1 MTKLK
6 HLAKKITKS
15 LVTFYDGLSAATLT
29 LTGTWPTNGAR
40 LQVVASAATGHT
52 DCTGRVT
59 INGVENIDFIAA
71 GTKNGTNSITSRP
84 TITTSGLDCNL
95 LISCLDSGSQPI
107 YTSTETDLP
116 CRIWLKRKSVQ
127 QANGVWTTI
136 QETLL
141 WVRDL
146 TIIPSDKIKFDLTDK
161 KDPTDGITYTVSA
174 TDPIEGPGGVEHLR
188 ILRF

>member
-6 HLAKKITKS
+6 HLAKKVTKAA
-15 LVTFYDGLSAATLT
+15 VTFYSGLSFATLT
-29 LTGTWPTNGAR
+29 LIGTWPTNGSK
-40 LQVVASAATGHT
+40 LQIVASATTGHA
-52 DCTGRVT
+52 DCAGRVT
-59 INGVENIDFIAA
+59 INGTENIDFLVA
-71 GTKNGTNSITSRP
+71 GTKNSTNLLTSRP

-95 LISCLDSGSQPI
+95 LVSCLDSGSQPI

-116 CRIWLKRKSVQ
+116 CRIWLKRKTAQ

-146 TIIPSDKIKFDLTDK
+146 TIIPNDRIKFDLTDK
-161 KDPTDGITYTVSA
+161 KDPTYGIEYTVSA
-174 TDPIEGPGGVEHLR
+174 TDPIEGPGGVEHMR